1 MRARRSNLEF
11 NDTTPKLPRAKTL
24 AKTRLKVGVS
34 GYNNRSMSLAITN
47 TTKGK
52 LPRLPFA
59 KLTTAVLG
67 KEYECSLVI
76 VSSKKSRKL
85 NKTYRSKD
93 NPTNILSFPLEKN
106 EGEIFLDL
114 ETSRKDARLF
124 DRSYTNFIA
133 FLYIHALF
141 HLKGHDH
148 GAIMEEQEKKVRK
161 FFKI

>member
-1 MRARRSNLEF
+1 
-11 NDTTPKLPRAKTL
+11 
-24 AKTRLKVGVS
+24 
-34 GYNNRSMSLAITN
+34 MSLSITN

-67 KEYECSLVI
+67 EKYECSLVI
-76 VSSKKSRKL
+76 VSPRKSREL
-85 NKTYRSKD
+85 NKTYRDKD
-93 NPTNILSFPLEKN
+93 NSTNILSFPLEKN

-114 ETSRKDARLF
+114 ETSRKDAPAF

-141 HLKGHDH
+141 HLKGYDH
-148 GAIMEEQEKKVRK
+148 SGIMEKQEKKIRK
-161 FFKI
+161 VFKI